1 MAVIKTLTSANSV
14 LMIGVTGLYGVA
26 QQLQGFA
33 EGDAY
38 SIAAIDVS
46 ETMMGVDGVLSA
58 GYIPQK
64 KVMDVSIQA
73 DSASIDFFEAWYAA
87 QEAAQDVFPAFGN
100 ILQSSVGK
108 NYVMARGFLKNYAP
122 IGDAKKI
129 LQPRKFQIEW
139 NSVIPVPV

>member
-1 MAVIKTLTSANSV
+1 MATKTLTSANSV
-14 LMIGVTGLYGVA
+14 LAIGVTGLYGVA
-26 QQLQGFA
+26 QILSGFA

-38 SIAAIDVS
+38 SISAVDVS
-46 ETMMGVDGVLSA
+46 ETLMGVDGVLSA

-73 DSASIDFFEAWYAA
+73 DSSSIDFFEAWYAA

-100 ILQSSVGK
+100 ILQQSVGK
-108 NYVMARGFLKNYAP
+108 NYLLARGWLKNYAP

-139 NSVIPVPV
+139 NSVIPMPI